1 MQKKLLESTVNVLN
15 STPSA
20 ALDREIYEKEATPD
34 DKLQQERIDVYEQAK
49 ETKII
54 VLQES
59 KDFKQGSLVSTIGG
73 AMDVLDE
80 SGNSLNLTK
89 VGNSAHVIALGAMG
103 TLAAG
108 ATLYTLPKW
117 GPGVI
122 AGISKGLGSLPT
134 LAASVINAK
143 TAKAAAGVCTSP
155 AAPYI
160 LAGIGIAAC
169 TVWGAKEYAK
179 SELNSYRPDCYLLR
193 TNGDKFSFAFLTGDY
208 GWHAR
213 RDFLPRDHYLVSNDT
228 VAEFFKKGFS
238 LSTPNLVATKYAGV
252 KLVSDA
258 SWFEGK
264 SGNILYVELMWMYKK
279 WLSEIA
285 KFREELLF
293 AYEHTDKSQ
302 DDLDVAYNTYCDD
315 VKGII
320 PKSRYVLL
328 DPYANYLASVGCD
341 LNTKI
346 GQVLCSLRAMYEL
359 ALNSRTVSFKCK
371 SMTLK
376 RMDRLSEALNNTAA
390 VVAWLMSLINIKESN
405 LVDLSYEELN
415 KAWTANPI
423 MNNNQ
428 SVLNLGCLNRTTL
441 GIISDNAK
449 RKSRSSQL
457 RAIGSKIGV
466 LPMKAISQLGGFYY
480 GYQW

>member
-1 MQKKLLESTVNVLN
+1 MQKQILESTVNVLN
-15 STPSA
+15 NTPIA
-20 ALDREIYEKEATPD
+20 EGDHEIYEKEATPD
-34 DKLQQERIDVYEQAK
+34 DKLQQERIMVYEQAK
-49 ETKII
+49 ESKLV
-54 VLQES
+54 VLQDG
-59 KDFKQGSLVSTIGG
+59 KDYRQGTLVSTIGG

-80 SGNSLNLTK
+80 SGSSLDLTK
-89 VGNSAHVIALGAMG
+89 VNNSAHIIALGAMG

-134 LAASVINAK
+134 LAASLINAK
-143 TAKAAAGVCTSP
+143 TAKAAAGICTSP
-155 AAPYI
+155 AAPYV
-160 LAGIGIAAC
+160 LAGIGLAAC
-169 TVWGAKEYAK
+169 AVWGAKEYAK
-179 SELNSYRPDCYLLR
+179 SELNTYRPDCYLLR
-193 TNGDKFSFAFLTGDY
+193 TNGEKFTFSFLTGDF

-213 RDFLPRDHYLVSNDT
+213 RDFLPRDHYLVSNDKVT
-228 VAEFFKKGFS
+228 EFFKTSFAF
-238 LSTPNLVATKYAGV
+238 STPNLVATKYAGV

-264 SGNILYVELMWMYKK
+264 SGNTLYIELMWMYKN

-285 KFREELLF
+285 KFRSELLF
-293 AYEHTDKSQ
+293 AYEHTDKKQ
-302 DDLDVAYNTYCDD
+302 DELDVAYNTYCDD

-320 PKSRYVLL
+320 PKTRYVLL

-359 ALNSRTVSFKCK
+359 ALRSRTVSIKCK
-371 SMTLK
+371 SVTLK
-376 RMDRLSEALNNTAA
+376 RIERLSEALNDTAA
-390 VVAWLMSLINIKESN
+390 VVSWLMSLINIKESN
-405 LVDLSYEELN
+405 SVELTYEELN
-415 KAWTANPI
+415 KAWTLKPI
-423 MNNNQ
+423 MNANQ
-428 SVLNLGCLNRTTL
+428 SVSNLGCLNQTTL
-441 GIISDNAK
+441 GIISDTAK
-449 RKSRSSQL
+449 RKSRTTQL
-457 RAIGSKIGV
+457 EAMGGKIGV